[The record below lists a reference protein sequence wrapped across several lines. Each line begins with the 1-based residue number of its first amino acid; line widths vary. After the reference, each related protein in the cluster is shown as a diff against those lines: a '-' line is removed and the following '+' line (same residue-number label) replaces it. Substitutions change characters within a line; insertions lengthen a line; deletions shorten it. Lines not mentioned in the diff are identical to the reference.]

1 MSAIDPLFR
10 VRIDR
15 PECTITDRLAADR
28 DARRHYGDRPHRW
41 LGCRRTRNDQVI
53 HYYAQ
58 EARP

>member
-1 MSAIDPLFR
+1 MTVLDPLHQ

-15 PECTITDRLAADR
+15 PECTITDRVAADR
-28 DARRHYGDRPHRW
+28 DARDHYGDLPHRW
-41 LGCRRTRNDQVI
+41 LGARLTRDEQVI